1 MGNSTHNFSVLQN
14 RAAAH
19 PLHNTPGDFQQ
30 PLIGYLDTQIAMLRE
45 VIIDLCNLNGKGF
58 RRVAV
63 YCADDLGFAQ
73 LDFILQG
80 DWIGYAGK
88 LRGGGAKQA
97 CVIILMHRRENLI
110 FQITQ
115 QFAGAALLP
124 CFNAGDIGGDQRSA
138 VHRHG
143 QAGIHIRNR
152 MSQPCNKSGFR
163 VIISEGAE
171 PGRAVA
177 YPKADGIALFG
188 CRRRNPDRL

>member
-1 MGNSTHNFSVLQN
+1 MCCCAACNIGSVSYTHLDVYKRQLLATADLHIQKEED
-14 RAAAH
+14 AALLERIMKKAEE
-19 PLHNTPGDFQQ
+19 QSCSAV
-30 PLIGYLDTQIAMLRE
+30 LIGG
-45 VIIDLCNLNGKGF
+45 DLLEKMCI
-58 RRVAV
+58 RDR
-63 YCADDLGFAQ
+63 
-73 LDFILQG
+73 
-80 DWIGYAGK
+80 
-88 LRGGGAKQA
+88 A

-115 QFAGAALLP
+115 QLAGASLLP
-124 CFNAGDIGGDQRSA
+124 CFNAGNIGGDQRSA

-152 MSQPCNKSGFR
+152 MSQPCNNSGFR

-177 YPKADGIALFG
+177 YPKADRIALFG